1 MAKAAKESFEEKLRE
16 IPLDFIMPA
25 RVREE
30 LQRKGVGTAMHDD
43 NRESPR
49 FRTNG
54 PAIFSWESS
63 PPAFDHPHPTRQVI
77 VRDLSRTGVGILTS
91 TQWFPE
97 ESGKLEFAI
106 GSMIV
111 KVMRARRLG
120 PRCFEIG
127 ARIIWY
133 ARDEANPSEPD

>member
-1 MAKAAKESFEEKLRE
+1 MAKTAKESFEEQLRQ
-16 IPLDFIMPA
+16 IPIDFVMPP

-30 LQRKGVGTAMHDD
+30 LQRKGLGTAIHDD

-54 PAIFSWESS
+54 PALFYWESS
-63 PPAFDHPHPTRQVI
+63 PPVFENPHATRQVI

-91 TQWFPE
+91 CQWFPE
-97 ESGKLEFAI
+97 ELGKLQFAI
-106 GSMIV
+106 GEMVV

-127 ARIIWY
+127 ARIIRY
-133 ARDEANPSEPD
+133 TRYQQDENS